1 MVFVLFIRSFKNCC
15 ERESYLYKFIVS
27 RVIPRYN
34 KFKSQPRVSCYSY
47 SKAVKFLKNS
57 LLIVTSQNLL
67 IFVCDHLGIYIA
79 DWNKYSSQCTGNE
92 KRAKFDEEKFLSW
105 PACLLVDLVM
115 FFWSVLLLFHI
126 YFFKN
131 VLVLI
136 LLKENEVDTLWSYHL
151 KNWKSY

>member
-1 MVFVLFIRSFKNCC
+1 M
-15 ERESYLYKFIVS
+15 
-27 RVIPRYN
+27 
-34 KFKSQPRVSCYSY
+34 
-47 SKAVKFLKNS
+47 
-57 LLIVTSQNLL
+57 
-67 IFVCDHLGIYIA
+67 CDHLGIYIA
-79 DWNKYSSQCTGNE
+79 DRNKYSSQCTGNE

-136 LLKENEVDTLWSYHL
+136 LLKENEVDTLWLNHL
-151 KNWKSY
+151 KNWKSYQKHKKKNEWVYIYLIPCKSCNLTLYFSYVRVHFWKIIKISSSGYQTRTQSSLSVSKQTT